1 MSKITILE
9 LFTVRIVIKV
19 TGLSQGVQLF
29 LEQSYAGVM
38 LV

>member
-9 LFTVRIVIKV
+9 LFTVRIVIEA

-29 LEQSYAGVM
+29 LEQSDAEVM